1 MENQDFDK
9 RILENFKNGCHSRS
23 EYIRVKRWFKDGD
36 QPNLQQAMK
45 SHWEDLQADQPL
57 DDGLSRLLD
66 ALKAQI
72 GFPRH
77 TAALSIFGIYK
88 KVAAIL
94 FIPLLL
100 AGILWTL
107 QPLKIRQQSFASI
120 HSPQGARTEF
130 TLPDGSTGWLNSG
143 SMLSYPVEF
152 NSHREVTV
160 KGEAYFHVVHRDA
173 NPFHV
178 KTEELV
184 VRVLGTSFNVAA
196 YPDDPEVNVI
206 LEEGKVKICGM
217 ENQPDYVVMPDEKF
231 SYDIRQKT
239 TKISRVDAASQ
250 LSWTRGLLLF
260 RGEPLSE
267 VVKKLGRWYNVDFEI
282 RDKQLQNYSFKA
294 TFKDEQL
301 EEILRMIA
309 LTTPMK
315 YRIEERKTT
324 DNGIYLKRKIIIE
337 KS

>member
-1 MENQDFDK
+1 MKNQDFDK
-9 RILENFKNGCHSRS
+9 QILENFKTGRHSRS
-23 EYIRVKRWFKDGD
+23 EYLRVKRWFKDGN
-36 QPNLQQAMK
+36 QSNLQQAMK
-45 SHWEDLQADQPL
+45 SHWEDLPAHQPL
-57 DDGLSRLLD
+57 DDRLGRLLD
-66 ALKAQI
+66 ALRAQI

-77 TAALSIFGIYK
+77 RGTLSVFGIYK

-94 FIPLLL
+94 FIPLLI
-100 AGILWTL
+100 GCILWAL
-107 QPLKIRQQSFASI
+107 QPLKSRQESFASI

-143 SMLSYPVEF
+143 SMLTYPVEF
-152 NSHREVTV
+152 NNHREVTV
-160 KGEAYFHVVHRDA
+160 KGEAYFKVVRQDGE
-173 NPFHV
+173 PFHV
-178 KTEELV
+178 KTDELS

-196 YPDDPEVNVI
+196 YPDEAEVNVI
-206 LEEGKVKICGM
+206 LEKGKIKICGIK
-217 ENQPDYVVMPDEKF
+217 NQPDYVVMPDEKF
-231 SYDIRQKT
+231 SYNLRRKT
-239 TKISRVDAASQ
+239 TKISQVDAASQ

-267 VVKKLGRWYNVDFEI
+267 VMRKLGRWYNVDFEI

-324 DNGIYLKRKIIIE
+324 DNGIYVKRKIIIE